1 MFLNVQALTITMT
14 RKVRSAIEA
23 YQAGVPREGA
33 TWDEVVA
40 YNKACQTLAAV
51 LVDSIPTK
59 AFEE

>member
-14 RKVRSAIEA
+14 QKVRSAIET

-51 LVDSIPTK
+51 LVDNIPTK
-59 AFEE
+59 SFEE